1 MAVWKQNLIVLWFGQ
16 FLVNAGMTMIVPFL
30 PLYLQDLGITDPA
43 ANSTWSGL
51 IFAANFVTS
60 FLAQPIWGRLSD
72 RYGHKV
78 MILRSGI
85 GMTIVMTLMGFAT
98 SPWQLLLLRLL
109 NGTVAGFNPAS
120 LALMASIASKNKMGT
135 IMGIM
140 QSGIIAG
147 TILGP
152 FFGGLAAGWIGF
164 RPLFWITGLMLFIA
178 TILAMM
184 IVKEHFDREEARG
197 QRSPSVFEGFK
208 ELRSIPQIPALFA
221 VTFMIQFS
229 MLSLMPVL
237 PLFIQNLHG
246 PHMVEFY
253 AGLVGVVTGISNFI
267 FSPLLGRLADRIG
280 GSERILFL
288 SLIGSVLVMIP
299 HAWAPNVA
307 TLLSLRFLL
316 GICMGGMTPAV
327 NALIRRYT
335 PDGMESRA
343 YSFNTSYMALG
354 NMAGPILGGLLS
366 AWMGLEAVFFLGA
379 LMLACNAWW
388 VWRTLVRK
396 RRERAPGQS
405 SMG

>member
-1 MAVWKQNLIVLWFGQ
+1 MAVWKQNLIVLWLGL

-43 ANSTWSGL
+43 ANTTWSGL
-51 IFAANFVTS
+51 IFAANFITS
-60 FLAQPIWGRLSD
+60 FFVQPIWGRLSD

-85 GMTIVMTLMGFAT
+85 GMAIVMTMMGFAT

-120 LALMASIASKNKMGT
+120 LALMASIAPKHKMGT
-135 IMGIM
+135 VMGLM
-140 QSGIIAG
+140 QSGIIGG

-152 FFGGLAAGWIGF
+152 FLGGLAAGWVGF
-164 RPLFWITGLMLFIA
+164 RPLFWMTGLMLCIA

-184 IVKEHFDREEARG
+184 IVKEYFDREEARA
-197 QRSPSVFEGFK
+197 QPSPSVFEGFR
-208 ELRSIPQIPALFA
+208 ELRAIPQLPSLFA
-221 VTFMIQFS
+221 VTFLIQFS

-237 PLFIQNLHG
+237 PLYIQQLHG

-267 FSPLLGRLADRIG
+267 FSPLLGRLADRVG
-280 GSERILFL
+280 GSERILYL
-288 SLIGSVLVMIP
+288 SLVGAALVMIP
-299 HAWAPNVA
+299 QAWAPNVA
-307 TLLSLRFLL
+307 TLLFLRFLL

-354 NMAGPILGGLLS
+354 SMIGPVLGGLLS
-366 AWMGLEAVFFLGA
+366 AWMGLEAVFFLGG
-379 LMLACNAWW
+379 LMLAGNAWW
-388 VWRTLVRK
+388 VWRSLVRTGG
-396 RRERAPGQS
+396 ERAS
-405 SMG
+405 TRS

>member
-120 LALMASIASKNKMGT
+120 LALMASIAPKNKMGT

-152 FFGGLAAGWIGF
+152 FFGGLAAGLIGF

-396 RRERAPGQS
+396 RRESAPGQS